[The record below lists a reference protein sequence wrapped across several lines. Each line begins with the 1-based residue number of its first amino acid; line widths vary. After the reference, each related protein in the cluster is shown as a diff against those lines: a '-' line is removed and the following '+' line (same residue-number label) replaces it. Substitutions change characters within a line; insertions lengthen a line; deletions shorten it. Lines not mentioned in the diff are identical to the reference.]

1 MPHAFEAE
9 EVGSMLRTSCVVAI
23 LIVGLLAP
31 PTVSAQ
37 DPPVFELPDVTS
49 PGRRP
54 QSRTATPA
62 SVSVLTAA
70 DLARLGVRTVGDAL
84 RFLPEVTVRDF
95 GGLGAVQ
102 EVSIRGSSSP
112 HTLILIDGVPI
123 NSTALGI
130 AQANTIPIDIVE
142 RIEVLRGPFS
152 AIYGSGAI
160 GGVINIVTRSAVPV
174 RRVRAGTGT
183 AGAGNGTATGAV
195 LWSWQ
200 GNRTRFSVDAT
211 GDSTGGFRP
220 NSDFAGQTYGARFTL
235 MPRDDRSFT
244 IGVRHYRADQGVPG
258 DTAFPSPLARQ
269 GAART
274 ALDAVWRAGG
284 AGASSATVR
293 AYWMDETIRFTDPAF
308 GENDRTGTSILGLEG
323 QVVRQRGPA
332 HVATAGFEVQRHQ
345 IDALFDSI
353 FGLAPIQRESWV
365 GAVYAVSDR
374 TIGPATLLSAG
385 LRYDTHSVYGSQL
398 NPRVG
403 LVHRSDDRTVW
414 RAAIGRT
421 FRGPSFLL
429 LYFPG
434 CSNPDLRPERAW
446 SADAGVER
454 TFGGSMAARATIFV
468 TQAIDLIRSGCP
480 PVNVDTASILGGS
493 VEIEGRLGSRTQVRL
508 NVSVTNARDGAG
520 APLIRVPSVGAAAS
534 VHISLTPR
542 ASVGLLLTVV
552 GERPDV
558 DLSTFPSTT
567 VTLPAY
573 VLASIRYT
581 QTLGSGT
588 LQVGV
593 DNLLDAVY
601 EGIKGFP
608 APGRTAFATY
618 SVGF

>member
-1 MPHAFEAE
+1 MF
-9 EVGSMLRTSCVVAI
+9 RTFCVAAI
-23 LIVGLLAP
+23 LVVGLIAP
-31 PTVSAQ
+31 ALGSAQ

-62 SVSVLTAA
+62 SVSVITAA
-70 DLARLGVRTVGDAL
+70 ELARLGVRTVGDAL

-112 HTLILIDGVPI
+112 HVLILIDGVPI

-130 AQANTIPIDIVE
+130 AQVNTIPVDIVE

-152 AIYGSGAI
+152 AIYGSGAL
-160 GGVINIVTRSAVPV
+160 GGVINIVTRSARPV
-174 RRVRAGTGT
+174 RQAR
-183 AGAGNGTATGAV
+183 AGAGSAGTTTGSV

-200 GNRTRFSVDAT
+200 GDRVRFSVDAT
-211 GDSTGGFRP
+211 GDATGGFRP
-220 NSDFAGQTYGARFTL
+220 NSDFGGQTYGARLTL
-235 MPRDDRSFT
+235 MPRDDRSLS
-244 IGVRHYRADQGVPG
+244 IGVRHYRADQGAPG

-274 ALDAVWRAGG
+274 ALDATWRAGG
-284 AGASSATVR
+284 TGVSSTTLR

-308 GENDRTGTSILGLEG
+308 GEQDRTGTSVVGFEG
-323 QVVRQRGPA
+323 QVTRQRGPA
-332 HVATAGFEVQRHQ
+332 HVATAGFELQRHQ
-345 IDALFDSI
+345 IDAVFDSI
-353 FGLAPIQRESWV
+353 FGMTPIQHEAWV
-365 GAVYAVSDR
+365 SAIYAITDHTLGA
-374 TIGPATLLSAG
+374 ATLLSAG

-398 NPRVG
+398 NPRIG
-403 LVHRSDDRTVW
+403 LVHRSDERTVW
-414 RAAIGRT
+414 RLAVGST

-434 CSNPDLRPERAW
+434 CSNPNLRPERAW

-454 TFGGSMAARATIFV
+454 TLGGSLVGRATVFA
-468 TQAIDLIRSGCP
+468 TQAVDLIRSGCP
-480 PVNVDTASILGGS
+480 PVNIDTASILGGS
-493 VEIEGRLGSRTQVRL
+493 VEIEGRVGSRTLVRL
-508 NVSVTNARDGAG
+508 SASLTDARDGAG
-520 APLIRVPSVGAAAS
+520 APLIRVPSLGGAAA

-542 ASVGLLLTVV
+542 AAVGVLLTYV
-552 GERPDV
+552 GSRPDV

-573 VLASIRYT
+573 LLAGVRYT
-581 QTLGSGT
+581 QMLGSGT

-593 DNLLDAVY
+593 DNLLDTVY

-608 APGRTAFATY
+608 GPGRTVFATY
-618 SVGF
+618 TVGF